1 MISVP
6 LKTKTRFSRGD
17 GCAVWREEK
26 NREQRRS
33 GERGWEKGGRGRES
47 ARDCHDNGSVPR
59 AECLQAASSIYRPCP
74 FLPRPGEDP
83 LSPSCRRFSRP
94 PSHRNGGFREAT
106 GVGWCPGGFCP
117 SFVSSSNYDLPH
129 EYEPYV
135 NIRSPSASLPLSPY
149 SIVSPLLSLSL
160 SPSTSRS
167 LSLARSLSS
176 RLSFFLRIASYRG
189 ADVISCSVGLQM
201 HPR

>member
-6 LKTKTRFSRGD
+6 LKTKTRSSRGD
-17 GCAVWREEK
+17 GCANE
-26 NREQRRS
+26 RRKIKS
-33 GERGWEKGGRGRES
+33 SARKGGRG
-47 ARDCHDNGSVPR
+47 RDCHDNGSVPR

-83 LSPSCRRFSRP
+83 LSPSCRRFPRP
-94 PSHRNGGFREAT
+94 PSYRSGGFREAT

-149 SIVSPLLSLSL
+149 SIVSPLLS
-160 SPSTSRS
+160 RS
-167 LSLARSLSS
+167 LSFPFSLSLPRSLPI